1 MTVDLDKLEALARA
15 ATSGPWCLCI
25 EDGKCWGVYQGS
37 KDGDW
42 SSMVDAERIVET
54 DSGVYP
60 PDMPTAAYIAA
71 CSPSTILALIERLR
85 LLDEA
90 RVVAEQIFDDGG
102 MDDVHA
108 DDCPQDDTCDCE
120 WVHRINLLFALLQ
133 GRDDVADRVRAAL
146 RGEGEG

>member
-85 LLDEA
+85 RLESAIEA
-90 RVVAEQIFDDGG
+90 IVNVTGLSDAGDI
-102 MDDVHA
+102 A
-108 DDCPQDDTCDCE
+108 
-120 WVHRINLLFALLQ
+120 
-133 GRDDVADRVRAAL
+133 RAAL